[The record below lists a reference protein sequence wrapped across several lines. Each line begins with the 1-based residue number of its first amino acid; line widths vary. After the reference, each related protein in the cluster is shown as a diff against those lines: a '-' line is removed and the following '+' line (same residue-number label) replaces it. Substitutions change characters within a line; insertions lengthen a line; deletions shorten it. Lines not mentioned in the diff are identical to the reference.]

1 MLKTLT
7 FAIMHFSIA
16 FVLVYLLTGSWAIG
30 GAVAVIEPLVNT
42 VAFYF
47 HDKVWKRVEQRRA
60 QCEAL
65 AA

>member
-16 FVLVYLLTGSWAIG
+16 FFVVYLLTGSWAIG

-60 QCEAL
+60 QTEAL

>member
-1 MLKTLT
+1 MLKTLS
-7 FAIMHFSIA
+7 FAVMHFSIA
-16 FVLVYLLTGSWAIG
+16 LLLVYLLTGSWAIG

-47 HDKVWKRVEQRRA
+47 HDKVWQRLEQRRQRGA
-60 QCEAL
+60 PL

>member
-47 HDKVWKRVEQRRA
+47 HDKVWKRLEQRRA
-60 QCEAL
+60 QAAPL

>member
-47 HDKVWKRVEQRRA
+47 HDKVWKRLEQRRA
-60 QCEAL
+60 QTDAL